1 MVVIDTNIII
11 ELFKNNPSIKKTI
24 QNIGINDLAI
34 SAITVGEFYFGAIN
48 KSEMK
53 LIENH
58 LQFYHILPLTNEI
71 TELFVELMH
80 RYSLSH
86 KPFIGDMLI
95 AASALNK
102 NLDLYT
108 LNEKDF
114 NFIPEIRL
122 YKPWY
127 VSDSLGFALFSK

>member
-1 MVVIDTNIII
+1 MVVLDTNIII

-58 LQFYHILPLTNEI
+58 LQFYHIQFFHLQMRSLK
-71 TELFVELMH
+71 
-80 RYSLSH
+80 YSL
-86 KPFIGDMLI
+86 
-95 AASALNK
+95 N
-102 NLDLYT
+102 
-108 LNEKDF
+108 
-114 NFIPEIRL
+114 
-122 YKPWY
+122 
-127 VSDSLGFALFSK
+127 